1 MPLTPSALLR
11 FAKRYRQD
19 RWCGYALSLLIFAVA
34 LSVRFAL
41 NGYLTSGFPFL
52 TFFPAIVLTT
62 LFAGRGPGLVSSALC
77 LVSAWYW
84 FINPRNSFD
93 LDLEGTIAVLFFA
106 AIAIVDVLVIDLM
119 TRAVDSLEA
128 LQKQTDALVIQRTTL
143 FNELQHRVA
152 NNLMTVATSLA
163 VQERRLKHI
172 PEAASA
178 FELVRYRFEVMSKI
192 HRRLNDP
199 ANGRLPFGP
208 YVQEL
213 CDDFL
218 EASERKEVQCCVEA
232 PDISFDADRT
242 ATLSLIVLEAVSN
255 AVKHAFAP
263 EEVGSVVVR
272 LTSPSSGLSHYVL
285 TIEDNGH
292 GIRPDHK
299 SSQGDR
305 LGMSIL
311 KNFARSL
318 GGEVTIAP
326 VSRAGGTIVQ
336 VTFPASANP
345 ATTISSDYSKV
356 HPTDWAAGTGHSHM
370 SGQAVARSSLRP

>member
-1 MPLTPSALLR
+1 M
-11 FAKRYRQD
+11 
-19 RWCGYALSLLIFAVA
+19 FAVA
-34 LSVRFAL
+34 LAGRFAL

-52 TFFPAIVLTT
+52 TFFLAIVLTT
-62 LFAGRGPGLVSSALC
+62 LFAGRGPGLVSAALS

-93 LDLEGTIAVLFFA
+93 LDLEGAIAVCFFA
-106 AIAIVDVLVIDLM
+106 TIAIVDVLIIDLM
-119 TRAVDSLEA
+119 TKAVDSLEA

-178 FELVRYRFEVMSKI
+178 FETVRHRFEIMSKI
-192 HRRLNDP
+192 HRRLHDP
-199 ANGRLPFGP
+199 ANGSLPFGP
-208 YVQEL
+208 CLQEL

-218 EASERKEVQCCVEA
+218 EASERKTIRCHVES
-232 PDISFDADRT
+232 PDIAFDAGCT
-242 ATLSLIVLEAVSN
+242 ATLSLIVLETVSN

-263 EEVGSVVVR
+263 EQSGSVLVR
-272 LTSPSSGLSHYVL
+272 LTSPSSDLLHHVL
-285 TIEDNGH
+285 TIEDHGR

-299 SSQGDR
+299 SNQGDR
-305 LGMSIL
+305 LGMTIL

-318 GGEVTIAP
+318 GGEVSVAL
-326 VSRAGGTIVQ
+326 VGEAGGTIVQ
-336 VTFPASANP
+336 VTFPASAKP
-345 ATTISSDYSKV
+345 VTTISPDYSKL
-356 HPTDWAAGTGHSHM
+356 PATEWTAGKSETVCPGK
-370 SGQAVARSSLRP
+370 L